1 MTATAWRAARVT
13 PLGEL
18 VQPTRITATAVR
30 LAGHAFLVTCLW
42 RALYAQV
49 DSATGG
55 LTRDQAVTYA
65 VLAVLATQIRGLDRS
80 AARDSLLQHVQE
92 GTILYWFLRPVS
104 PRRYYLIRALGDQAY
119 GFAWV
124 LAGYAICLAA
134 AAVTGPVSA
143 AAALTFA
150 VSLLFGQ
157 IIVYELL
164 LAVDLL
170 CFWTLQNSAALQIL
184 RFLQNLLSG
193 VIAPLWF
200 FPDWFLTISSFLPFR
215 YTLDVPLSLYIGRLP
230 VGDAPRLVAVQLLW
244 CALLAGLNKLLW
256 RKAADQ
262 VTVQGG

>member
-1 MTATAWRAARVT
+1 MTTTAWRAARVT

-30 LAGHAFLVTCLW
+30 LAGHAFLVYCLW
-42 RALYAQV
+42 RALYANV
-49 DSATGG
+49 ETTAG
-55 LTRDQAVTYA
+55 LGRDQAVTYA
-65 VLAVLATQIRGLDRS
+65 VLAVLSTQIRGLDRF

-104 PRRYYLIRALGDQAY
+104 PRRYYLIRALGDQVY

-134 AAVTGPVSA
+134 GAVSKPVSA
-143 AAALTFA
+143 SAAVAFA
-150 VSLLFGQ
+150 VSLLFAQ
-157 IIVYELL
+157 VIMYELL

-230 VGDAPRLVAVQLLW
+230 AGDAPRLIAVQLVW
-244 CALLAGLNKLLW
+244 CALLALLNRRLW